1 MSKAIIV
8 KIDLATPPDEYIKRH
23 LGKQSEETKAAIEKV
38 VQEKKLIQTAENS
51 LKEKTRQKTQA
62 LNNLFTQIH
71 AQGETGM
78 PKQEVIDAM
87 TEMEAAKSSSGVT
100 LKLKSMVNKELVGYE
115 LKISKTHYFIV
126 KAEN

>member
-8 KIDLATPPDEYIKRH
+8 KIDLATPPEEYIKRH

-38 VQEKKLIQTAENS
+38 VQEKKLVQNAKDS
-51 LKEKTRQKTQA
+51 LKEKTRQKTTT

-87 TEMEAAKSSSGVT
+87 MEMEAVKSSSGAT
-100 LKLKSMVNKELVGYE
+100 LKLKKMVATELVGYE
-115 LKISKTHYFIV
+115 LKVTKTHYFIV

>member
-8 KIDLATPPDEYIKRH
+8 KIDLATPPEEYIKRH

-38 VQEKKLIQTAENS
+38 VQEKKLVQNAKDS
-51 LKEKTRQKTQA
+51 LKEKTRQKTTA

-87 TEMEAAKSSSGVT
+87 MEMEAVKSSSGAT
-100 LKLKSMVNKELVGYE
+100 LKLKKMVAAELVGYE
-115 LKISKTHYFIV
+115 LKATKTHYFIV

>member
-8 KIDLATPPDEYIKRH
+8 KIDLATPPEEYIKRH

-38 VQEKKLIQTAENS
+38 VQEKKLVQNAKDS
-51 LKEKTRQKTQA
+51 LEEKTRQKTTA

-87 TEMEAAKSSSGVT
+87 MEMEAVKSSSGAT
-100 LKLKSMVNKELVGYE
+100 LKLKKMVATELIGYE
-115 LKISKTHYFIV
+115 LKVTKTHYFIV